1 MNADKV
7 RTNIRVVRT
16 MVKVGAAVMTVMG
29 AVHCALLYAEVDHF
43 WIHLVW
49 CGMGLALGI
58 CLNRMFCLCRA
69 HLWSVVYNTAILVLM
84 TMESR
89 MGWMQEKALTG
100 CLAVIG
106 LIIASILLWKAKKN
120 C

>member
-1 MNADKV
+1 
-7 RTNIRVVRT
+7 
-16 MVKVGAAVMTVMG
+16 
-29 AVHCALLYAEVDHF
+29 
-43 WIHLVW
+43 
-49 CGMGLALGI
+49 
-58 CLNRMFCLCRA
+58 
-69 HLWSVVYNTAILVLM
+69 VYITAILVLM

-89 MGWMQEKALTG
+89 MGWMQEKTLTG